1 MMMQTASRMQ
11 WQAIW
16 QVAVHAACATGRWA
30 IAFMVQHPLTWQLAS
45 ASALNPWFGM
55 VSSVRHA
62 LSTSETVSLVLS
74 LKSHCANASDVA
86 RTLVAHLRANVT
98 SAHTKMTGARTVVRW
113 TRRPVHA
120 NARRAGMVTIA
131 VRHLALLVL
140 TARYVAGRAHAKTSM
155 DGPIA
160 IAMPTMQMQI
170 APEAG
175 HQAIATQLV
184 TLILII
190 LIAFVSTGTTMV
202 RSCSTRIRRTGRMIR

>member
-55 VSSVRHA
+55 VSSVIHA

-98 SAHTKMTGARTVVRW
+98 SAHTKMTG
-113 TRRPVHA
+113 
-120 NARRAGMVTIA
+120 
-131 VRHLALLVL
+131 
-140 TARYVAGRAHAKTSM
+140 AKTSM